1 MRQTAD
7 EKIEALKQKLNASN
21 IIKDDVFNSSA
32 LSQQRPTNTRTSY
45 APMGRSNFSFKESAR
60 IEELR
65 GKVERELA
73 QGVSLESERRE
84 LELLLQDQNEAQARL
99 KAEYGRHFDAL
110 RLQMEGVSQKAEGL
124 EKAVS
129 ERNAKLQ
136 RRAEENEAAESEV
149 AELAEDNRLIEA
161 ELRRLGDKTAAKLRE
176 MQAKM
181 QAALAD
187 FEALKGRNEG
197 ELEKLRQFSTDKI
210 KRIEDDYKA
219 KLGALSEKL
228 ADLLQQ
234 KQASESELQRLQDA
248 KRRAEG
254 ELEAKLKAMKE
265 QYYEDAFNQSQGL
278 LKIQNNR
285 FKTAVDNKEA
295 LLRKQAAVARDAQAL
310 EARVQEEEGVFAEEN
325 AALQEAVRN
334 LREELFAAQKDLEA
348 LRSQGFALD
357 AEHTRVANEIQR
369 EKFAFKQVL
378 DNGKFKLKEHVDRFR
393 IASEDQKARIG
404 NQRFRVKQLE
414 AELAALREKTA
425 QIEAQNEK
433 QIESMRNQLN
443 KNIYGTFNEYK
454 ETSPVNGR
462 DILQPQKDRSFH
474 HNYSGNF

>member
-129 ERNAKLQ
+129 ERSAKLQ

-210 KRIEDDYKA
+210 KRIEDDYKT

>member
-21 IIKDDVFNSSA
+21 IIKEDVFNTST
-32 LSQQRPTNTRTSY
+32 LSQRPPGVRASY
-45 APMGRSNFSFKESAR
+45 APLGRSNFSFKESAR

-73 QGVSLESERRE
+73 QGVALESERKE
-84 LELLLQDQNEAQARL
+84 LELLLQDQAEAQARL

-110 RLQMEGVSQKAEGL
+110 RLQMEGVSQKAEAL
-124 EKAVS
+124 EKAVA
-129 ERNAKLQ
+129 ERGAKLQ
-136 RRAEENEAAESEV
+136 RRAEENEATESEV
-149 AELAEDNRLIEA
+149 AELAEDNRQIEA
-161 ELRRLGDKTAAKLRE
+161 ELRRLGDKTTAKLRE

-181 QAALAD
+181 QAALSD

-197 ELEKLRQFSTDKI
+197 ELEKLRQFSTEKI

-228 ADLLQQ
+228 ADLMQQ

-265 QYYEDAFNQSQGL
+265 QYYEDTFNQSQGL

-295 LLRKQAAVARDAQAL
+295 LLRKQAAIAKDAQAL
-310 EARVQEEEGVFAEEN
+310 EARVQEEEAAFAEEN

-334 LREELFAAQKDLEA
+334 LREELFTAQKDLEA

-414 AELAALREKTA
+414 AELAALKEKTA

-454 ETSPVNGR
+454 EAAPGLGR
-462 DILQPQKDRSFH
+462 DLLPPKDRSFQ

>member
-1 MRQTAD
+1 
-7 EKIEALKQKLNASN
+7 
-21 IIKDDVFNSSA
+21 
-32 LSQQRPTNTRTSY
+32 
-45 APMGRSNFSFKESAR
+45 
-60 IEELR
+60 
-65 GKVERELA
+65 
-73 QGVSLESERRE
+73 
-84 LELLLQDQNEAQARL
+84 
-99 KAEYGRHFDAL
+99 
-110 RLQMEGVSQKAEGL
+110 
-124 EKAVS
+124 
-129 ERNAKLQ
+129 
-136 RRAEENEAAESEV
+136 
-149 AELAEDNRLIEA
+149 
-161 ELRRLGDKTAAKLRE
+161 
-176 MQAKM
+176 
-181 QAALAD
+181 
-187 FEALKGRNEG
+187 
-197 ELEKLRQFSTDKI
+197 
-210 KRIEDDYKA
+210 
-219 KLGALSEKL
+219 
-228 ADLLQQ
+228 
-234 KQASESELQRLQDA
+234 
-248 KRRAEG
+248 
-254 ELEAKLKAMKE
+254 MKE